1 MRKIAIAFLFALG
14 TANAQAPMQV
24 EGGVLCRDGDVVA
37 VRVNL
42 PHPGWVTLQIPPGVC
57 RQGRTV

>member
-1 MRKIAIAFLFALG
+1 MRAFVFSMILTSLPA
-14 TANAQAPMQV
+14 AAQAPLQL

-37 VRVNL
+37 VRVNM
-42 PHPGWVTLQIPPGVC
+42 PRPGWVTLQIPPGVC